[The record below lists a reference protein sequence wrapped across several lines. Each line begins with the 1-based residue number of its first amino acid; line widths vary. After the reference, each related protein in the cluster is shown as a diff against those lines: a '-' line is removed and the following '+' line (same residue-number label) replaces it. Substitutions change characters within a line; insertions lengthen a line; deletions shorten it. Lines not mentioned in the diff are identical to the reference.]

1 MSGDDLGP
9 GGDGPV
15 GDPRMQPTGDVAPG
29 PRQPD
34 GQPLLEARKVTRR
47 FGGLVAV
54 REVDLTVGA
63 GQIVGLIGP
72 NGAGKTTFFNCI
84 TGLFAPSE
92 GEILFEGKRINGLP
106 PDRITKLGIART
118 FQNLRLFA
126 NMTAR
131 ENVLVGRHCRTREGV
146 LSSVIRGPRFRREE
160 RESFQRA
167 AELLEFVGLTGKG
180 DELARNLP
188 YGDMRRLEI
197 ARALATEPKL
207 VLLDEPT
214 AGMNPQ
220 ETARAAALV
229 QRIRAQGLAIV
240 VIEHDMKFLM
250 GISDRVTV
258 LDHGEKLAEGLPRE
272 VQRDP
277 KVIEAYLGKAAS

>member
-9 GGDGPV
+9 PAAAAEPGQ
-15 GDPRMQPTGDVAPG
+15 QPL
-29 PRQPD
+29 D
-34 GQPLLEARKVTRR
+34 GQPPILEARKVTRR

-54 REVDLTVGA
+54 REVDLKVGP
-63 GQIVGLIGP
+63 GQIIGLIGP

-92 GEILFEGKRINGLP
+92 GDILFDGKRINGLP

-146 LSSVIRGPRFRREE
+146 ISSVLRGPRFRREE
-160 RESFQRA
+160 RASFERA
-167 AELLEFVGLTGKG
+167 SELLEFVGLAGKG

-229 QRIRAQGLAIV
+229 QRIRGQGLAIV

>member
-1 MSGDDLGP
+1 MTDPTATAEPQSQPEPP
-9 GGDGPV
+9 GRDGTPI
-15 GDPRMQPTGDVAPG
+15 
-29 PRQPD
+29 
-34 GQPLLEARKVTRR
+34 LEARKVTRR

-54 REVDLTVGA
+54 REVDLTVGQ
-63 GQIVGLIGP
+63 GQIIGLIGP

-84 TGLFAPSE
+84 TGMFAPSD
-92 GEILFEGKRINGLP
+92 GDVLFEGRRINGLS

-118 FQNLRLFA
+118 FQNLRLFS
-126 NMTAR
+126 NMSAR

-167 AELLEFVGLTGKG
+167 AELLEFVGLAGKG

-229 QRIRAQGLAIV
+229 QRIRAQGLSIV